1 MEQEEG
7 GLDMCKA
14 FEDERAE
21 GKAEGKAEG
30 AFAMLCSLVKK
41 GLLKIEDAA
50 MQVNMTEEMFCK
62 KMQEMK

>member
-1 MEQEEG
+1 
-7 GLDMCKA
+7 MCKA

-21 GKAEGKAEG
+21 GKAEGERIGCEKG
-30 AFAMLCSLVKK
+30 AFAMLCNLVKK

-50 MQVNMTEEMFCK
+50 TQVNMTDEMFYK

>member
-1 MEQEEG
+1 
-7 GLDMCKA
+7 MCKA

-21 GKAEGKAEG
+21 GKAEG
-30 AFAMLCSLVKK
+30 AFAMLCNLVKK

-50 MQVNMTEEMFCK
+50 TQVNMTEEMFCK